1 MNEKYSNIDDL
12 YRDKFKDFELY
23 PPDHVWENVKKEI
36 GHPNAGKGGQSLSK
50 GGIIGLTILLVVI
63 STLTFYFLQNTIG
76 RNPAKDIKSSEQS
89 GIPLNKSVPRSVKSD
104 SFDKNEK
111 LGLKA
116 KDSGIEKYQDLP
128 TRFDLV
134 QGKNLPSGKTS
145 LSVDEHIIV
154 SESKNGQNLP
164 QEGQNQTLVDK
175 VFTASDFNT
184 KPGDGYEFTVTDDS
198 DDYFTE
204 EKITDDNSDPELVQN
219 NIENSG
225 ESAPIQTSD
234 YGRKGNWGAGLFF
247 SPEMIFYP
255 SSSNFNSRSYSF
267 DLHAIYSLSG
277 FILQTGVGVGM
288 SSDNGNYKIDY
299 NRYLGSY
306 DDVYEVTFDT
316 INGQVIPVY
325 HTESI
330 DVYDSIDYITITP
343 TKRKYTYLNI
353 PLLVGYGY
361 EGKRF
366 GWSIKTG
373 PSISIL
379 IHENVPDISLGDSQD
394 KILGIE
400 NELPGR
406 LKTNW
411 QFMLTGG
418 ASYKLSN
425 SLNFMLEPVFRYYI
439 NSAYEQNNTI
449 SKRPYSFGIRA
460 GLVLGF

>member
-23 PPDHVWENVKKEI
+23 PPDHVWENIKKEI
-36 GHPNAGKGGQSLSK
+36 GHPNPGKGGQSLSK
-50 GGIIGLTILLVVI
+50 GGIIGITILLVLI
-63 STLTFYFLQNTIG
+63 SSLTFYFLQSTVGRDPGNEINTI
-76 RNPAKDIKSSEQS
+76 EQS
-89 GIPLNKSVPRSVKSD
+89 GYHLNKSVPRTVKTENLR
-104 SFDKNEK
+104 KNEK
-111 LGLKA
+111 SDPIA
-116 KDSGIEKYQDLP
+116 KNSGSEKNQNLP
-128 TRFDLV
+128 ARFDLD
-134 QGKNLPSGKTS
+134 QGATLPSGKTS
-145 LSVDEHIIV
+145 LSVDDHIIV
-154 SESKNGQNLP
+154 TESEIDQYQPEQDRNEAP
-164 QEGQNQTLVDK
+164 VDK
-175 VFTASDFNT
+175 VVTISEFDN
-184 KPGDGYEFTVTDDS
+184 KPGS

-204 EKITDDNSDPELVQN
+204 EKTNKEVSEQYILENEN
-219 NIENSG
+219 ENSA
-225 ESAPIQTSD
+225 EPALIKTSD
-234 YGRKGNWGAGLFF
+234 YGRKGNWGVGLFF

-255 SSSNFNSRSYSF
+255 SSSEFNSRSYSF

-277 FILQTGVGVGM
+277 FILQSGIGVGL
-288 SSDNGNYKIDY
+288 SSDNGNYMIDY

-306 DDVYEVTFDT
+306 DDVYDITFDT
-316 INGQVIPVY
+316 INGVLIPVY
-325 HTESI
+325 HTESVE
-330 DVYDSIDYITITP
+330 VYDTIDHITITP

-379 IHENVPDISLGDSQD
+379 INENVPDIGLGDSQN

-400 NELPGR
+400 DELPGR

-411 QFMLTGG
+411 QFVLTGG

-425 SLNFMLEPVFRYYI
+425 SFNFMLEPVFRYYI